1 MKKLL
6 PPPLFLACLIIMTG
20 LHLSF
25 PLVTLLESPWNLFGL
40 APFLPGITF
49 LTLGSAR
56 FIRIKTNLNTF
67 IDPDILVTSGPFR
80 VTRNPMY
87 LGFVLVLIGVWLMF
101 GSLTPILGVAIFGVM
116 ANYWYIP
123 FEESKCELV
132 FGEDYL
138 EYKRQVRRWF

>member
-6 PPPLFLACLIIMTG
+6 PPLLFLACLIIMTG
-20 LHLSF
+20 LHFSF
-25 PLVTLLESPWNLFGL
+25 PLVILLESPWNLFGL
-40 APFLPGITF
+40 APFLIGVTF

-56 FIRIKTNLNTF
+56 FIRLKTNLNTF
-67 IDPDILVTSGPFR
+67 IDPGILVTSGPFR

-87 LGFVLVLIGVWLMF
+87 LGLTLVLIGVWLMF
-101 GSLTPILGVAIFGVM
+101 STLTPIAGVAIFALT

-132 FGEDYL
+132 FGEDYVM
-138 EYKRQVRRWF
+138 YKRQVRRWF